1 MNEEHMLEYN
11 EDQFPQEE
19 FDKATIKMLDAVCE
33 GVEVPSDEDCDES
46 ISTQHGSLALAALNS
61 TEKGR

>member
-19 FDKATIKMLDAVCE
+19 FDKATLKMLDAICE

-46 ISTQHGSLALAALNS
+46 ICTQHGSLALAALNS
-61 TEKGR
+61 TEEGR